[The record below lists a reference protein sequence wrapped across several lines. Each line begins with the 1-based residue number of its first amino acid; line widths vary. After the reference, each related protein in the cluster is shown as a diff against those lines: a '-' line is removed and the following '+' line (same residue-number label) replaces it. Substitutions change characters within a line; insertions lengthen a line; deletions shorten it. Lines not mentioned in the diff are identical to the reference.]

1 VRRIVQK
8 EIREGI
14 RLYLQNAAPGRIL
27 DIPSGSCWLHGELND
42 PAWDYYAADLYSE
55 DNAVQLEKADLN
67 STLPYADGFF
77 DYVACLE
84 GLEHAE
90 NYHHV
95 LREFA
100 RILKPGG
107 KLLISTPNPLNVKS
121 RIRYLLWGTF
131 YGFPHLANMPAEGE
145 HLHMSPVNLSFLIS
159 FAEHYGLRIEQVHS
173 LAIPLSMY
181 RFVIHA
187 AAIRALVKLKL
198 LAKDSKTRTSV
209 LRLHDWNVLLNNG
222 LLVSFTNCHI

>member
-1 VRRIVQK
+1 MRRNLQK
-8 EIREGI
+8 EVREGI
-14 RLYLQNAAPGRIL
+14 KLYFQNAVPGRIL
-27 DIPSGSCWLHGELND
+27 DIPSGSCWLNGELDD
-42 PAWDYYAADLYSE
+42 PAWDYHAADLYSE
-55 DNAVQLEKADLN
+55 GKEVQLKKADLN
-67 STLPYADGFF
+67 IPLPYEDGSF

-131 YGFPHLANMPAEGE
+131 HGFPHLINMPAEGE
-145 HLHMSPVNLSFLIS
+145 HLHMSPINLGFLIS
-159 FAEHYGLRIEQVHS
+159 FAERYGLQLDQVHS
-173 LAIPLSMY
+173 LAIPFSMY
-181 RFVIHA
+181 SFVVNA
-187 AAIRALVKLKL
+187 AVIRAFTILKL
-198 LAKDSKTRTSV
+198 LFKDRKTKLFV

-222 LLVSFTNCHI
+222 LLVSFKKS